1 MLYFLARERI
11 PVLILMLGC
20 KGFIELFCFC
30 TVQILI
36 LDGEKLR
43 TDPPQV
49 MLEVQKFLGVNIYDY
64 NKRLRWVI
72 LLLIV
77 VIGPSEWR
85 LIQSVIIGVINKRE
99 WLRNRSSISWSQLWL
114 QTELDSTKSCY
125 QLIKTM
131 TKFEKETRP
140 IICFHLK
147 KKKTVNSMKCETTAH
162 MRDVFCPLTQARHV
176 NCPITLSN
184 YKHDV

>member
-30 TVQILI
+30 TVQLLI

-64 NKRLRWVI
+64 NKRLR
-72 LLLIV
+72 
-77 VIGPSEWR
+77 
-85 LIQSVIIGVINKRE
+85 
-99 WLRNRSSISWSQLWL
+99 
-114 QTELDSTKSCY
+114 
-125 QLIKTM
+125 
-131 TKFEKETRP
+131 
-140 IICFHLK
+140 
-147 KKKTVNSMKCETTAH
+147 
-162 MRDVFCPLTQARHV
+162 
-176 NCPITLSN
+176 
-184 YKHDV
+184 